1 MASRSA
7 SKVRSRKMPQ
17 ASWLRSPRM
26 GETTRCWITY
36 TGGTADGT
44 GTQYGVVNTARGVAF
59 GSALSL
65 RIIWWLRSPSGSSA
79 SVVYVVSVAGAAQVN
94 DPAKAAAK
102 NGVAFGFSGSALCS
116 EQIHRWLRS
125 PWQPYSN
132 YFYGGGEDGSIWPK
146 YTSVAMFSTTSFQGV
161 AFGFRGP
168 ALYCT

>member
-1 MASRSA
+1 
-7 SKVRSRKMPQ
+7 
-17 ASWLRSPRM
+17 M
-26 GETTRCWITY
+26 GETTRFWITH

-65 RIIWWLRSPSGSSA
+65 RIIWWLRSPNKGFSNLAWLAAETGGAESF
-79 SVVYVVSVAGAAQVN
+79 SVSLFY
-94 DPAKAAAK
+94 
-102 NGVAFGFSGSALCS
+102 GVAFGFSGSALCS

-161 AFGFRGP
+161 AFGFLGSE
-168 ALYCT
+168 L